1 LFVLALQANERRPET
16 PEPPLVRVTDLLE
29 FKVRGVNAAV
39 IQRKYQLTT
48 GSSPGTFS
56 LPDVYVNAGTER

>member
-1 LFVLALQANERRPET
+1 MSIAKRFFDVVGVGVALLVMGLPLFVLALQANERRPET

-39 IQRKYQLTT
+39 IQR
-48 GSSPGTFS
+48 
-56 LPDVYVNAGTER
+56 